1 MVDIVRAMKS
11 ILEIKSQSILRLAS
25 TVTVKMVNILPS
37 STLQVRVLD
46 LLYPL
51 VDLLSSQQWQVA
63 VSCAASMNAIL
74 SKLSSRQEKEA
85 CQLITEAGAVSR
97 IVHNIKQ
104 FYIDGNPIEYFQEM
118 ASVLS
123 KILWRWPSFRYSVW
137 NDSAF
142 LSILDS
148 IRQSKNSVIVAVLQL
163 YSSLGITLSVVSII
177 LF

>member
-37 STLQVRVLD
+37 SILQVRVLD

-85 CQLITEAGAVSR
+85 CQLLKEAGAVSH

-142 LSILDS
+142 LSILDL
-148 IRQSKNSVIVAVLQL
+148 IRQSENSVIVAVLQL
-163 YSSLGITLSVVSII
+163 YASLGITLSVVSII